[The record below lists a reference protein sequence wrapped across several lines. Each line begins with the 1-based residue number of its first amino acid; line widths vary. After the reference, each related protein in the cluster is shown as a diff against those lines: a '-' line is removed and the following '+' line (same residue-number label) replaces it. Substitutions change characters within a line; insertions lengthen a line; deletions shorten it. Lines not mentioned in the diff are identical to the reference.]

1 MNEAEE
7 SRSDQSDVS
16 FVPVA
21 SERQPALKRNV
32 GVFLLGMIF
41 VPVLILLHECGH
53 YFAAKAFGLKA
64 EIHSSETTIH
74 VPEPVPPHIKR
85 VTVAAGPSVDALL
98 TAGGFLWLWYSRRSK
113 YGVDLAVPAVPVR
126 GCDA

>member
-1 MNEAEE
+1 
-7 SRSDQSDVS
+7 
-16 FVPVA
+16 
-21 SERQPALKRNV
+21 
-32 GVFLLGMIF
+32 MIF

-98 TAGGFLWLWYSRRSK
+98 TAGGFLWLWYSRRSRPQTAATIT
-113 YGVDLAVPAVPVR
+113 DWLATLLVTDGLR
-126 GCDA
+126 WLRCF